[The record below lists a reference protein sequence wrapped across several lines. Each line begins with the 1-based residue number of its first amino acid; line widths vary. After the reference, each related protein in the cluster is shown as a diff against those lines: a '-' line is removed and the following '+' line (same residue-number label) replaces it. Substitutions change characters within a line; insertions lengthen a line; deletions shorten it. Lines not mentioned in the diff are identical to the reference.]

1 MLMSTKCQENE
12 KKMTTNVM
20 MIGYDMIFTMEHF
33 SLCQSM
39 ILTTS
44 FFFLATVRSSKNLQK
59 DKLSRYVILSVIA
72 TTVVQGVPKY
82 EKLSFF
88 EKFFI
93 ICFKIKN
100 PATLH
105 STLKIQGDQQ

>member
-1 MLMSTKCQENE
+1 
-12 KKMTTNVM
+12 
-20 MIGYDMIFTMEHF
+20 
-33 SLCQSM
+33 M

-59 DKLSRYVILSVIA
+59 EDKLSRYVILSVIA

>member
-1 MLMSTKCQENE
+1 
-12 KKMTTNVM
+12 
-20 MIGYDMIFTMEHF
+20 
-33 SLCQSM
+33 M

-88 EKFFI
+88 EKFFYNL
-93 ICFKIKN
+93 FQNQKSSN
-100 PATLH
+100 TAFYLENT
-105 STLKIQGDQQ
+105 G

>member
-1 MLMSTKCQENE
+1 MSLQSLVRLSQIKKKSLPDYARQQSAKKMR
-12 KKMTTNVM
+12 KKMTTNVNVM
-20 MIGYDMIFTMEHF
+20 MIGYDIYDRFTMEHF

-72 TTVVQGVPKY
+72 TTGR
-82 EKLSFF
+82 S
-88 EKFFI
+88 
-93 ICFKIKN
+93 KI
-100 PATLH
+100 
-105 STLKIQGDQQ
+105 

>member
-12 KKMTTNVM
+12 KKMTTKVM
-20 MIGYDMIFTMEHF
+20 MIGYDIYDRFTMEHF

-72 TTVVQGVPKY
+72 TTVVQAVPKY
-82 EKLSFF
+82 EKLSF
-88 EKFFI
+88 
-93 ICFKIKN
+93 FKIKN

-105 STLKIQGDQQ
+105 STLKIQDDQQ